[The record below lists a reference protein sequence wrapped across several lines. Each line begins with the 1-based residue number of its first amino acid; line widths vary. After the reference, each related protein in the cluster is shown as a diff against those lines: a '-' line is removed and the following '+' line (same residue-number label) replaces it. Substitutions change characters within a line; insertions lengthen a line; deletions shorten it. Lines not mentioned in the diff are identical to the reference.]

1 MIKLTRETRLQQL
14 AKETKTSLEQLTKPE
29 LQILAKG
36 LIKGYSK
43 LNVPNLID
51 KLLEVSN
58 GYRTALNAQSLE
70 YVELNRDADFGYE
83 FFLNAYRQNKD
94 TNPLVV
100 YMINTW
106 KGKGIALTTLVKT
119 KPKQVRKCLDLLIS
133 NFPDS
138 LDWSDSLYNYLRD
151 LLKLDNKD
159 ANKEYGQKV
168 EGYGTPETM
177 LEINGSVV
185 VNWCQKILT
194 DYINNP
200 NPDKDWQGVSLAL
213 ALTSGRR
220 MDELHGTCRFFI
232 VSDNKLKS
240 VGLSKKSDDNSV
252 LISPCLVNNELWLNT
267 YNRLPDKRKGLTNIK
282 VNQNISKLVSDSL
295 KAKVYPELG
304 INQYKDSRDFFVAY
318 LLKNEWDVDKHG
330 SQLSYAK
337 SLLGHDS
344 KKITI
349 SYEKIKVI

>member
-1 MIKLTRETRLQQL
+1 M
-14 AKETKTSLEQLTKPE
+14 
-29 LQILAKG
+29 
-36 LIKGYSK
+36 
-43 LNVPNLID
+43 
-51 KLLEVSN
+51 
-58 GYRTALNAQSLE
+58 
-70 YVELNRDADFGYE
+70 
-83 FFLNAYRQNKD
+83 
-94 TNPLVV
+94 
-100 YMINTW
+100 
-106 KGKGIALTTLVKT
+106 
-119 KPKQVRKCLDLLIS
+119 KCLDLLIS